1 MHFYIVTPAYNA
13 CEWLARCV
21 RSVAD
26 QVAPGVT
33 VHHHVQDGRSNDGT
47 REWLE
52 QWQLKHE
59 GQQGY
64 RFSYESVPDAGM
76 YDAINRAWDALPPEA
91 DVTAHLNAD
100 EQYLPG
106 ALTAVAERMA
116 KRPSADIAVGS
127 YLVLDK
133 HYRYICHRRTSLPGT
148 TFSRVICQ
156 IITCACFHRA
166 EPFRSRHIR
175 FDTSYRSLADLIFY
189 RDTLAAGARVM
200 LMPGLIT
207 SAFVVTGGNISW
219 SLVTEQEQ
227 ERLFAEQPGWL
238 RRLTPLVRKLNNAQ
252 YLICDCFCEKPKRYE
267 VYCGEERTRSLFS
280 IRRPTVR
287 WGMRAEGEKDEP

>member
-1 MHFYIVTPAYNA
+1 MHFYIVTPCFNA
-13 CEWLARCV
+13 LSWLTRCV

-26 QVAPGVT
+26 QVSPGVT
-33 VHHHVQDGRSNDGT
+33 VHHHVQDGRSSDGT

-52 QWQLKHE
+52 QWQREHK
-59 GQQGY
+59 GQPGY
-64 RFSYESVPDAGM
+64 RFSYESAPDGGM
-76 YDAINRAWDALPPEA
+76 YDAINRAWEALPPEA

-106 ALTAVAERMA
+106 ALAAVAERME
-116 KRPSADIAVGS
+116 KRPAADIAVGS

-133 HYRYICHRRTSLPGT
+133 HYRYICHRRTSLLSA

-156 IITCACFHRA
+156 IITCACFHRTEA
-166 EPFRSRHIR
+166 FRRRRVR

-200 LMPGLIT
+200 HMPGLIT
-207 SAFVVTGGNISW
+207 SAFVVTGGNLSW
-219 SLVTEQEQ
+219 SVVTEQER
-227 ERLFAEQPGWL
+227 ERLFAEQPPWL
-238 RRLTPLVRKLNNAQ
+238 RRLAPLLLKLNNAQ

-267 VYCGEERTRSLFS
+267 VYCGEDRTRSLFA

-287 WGMRAEGEKDEP
+287 WGMRTEGERDA

>member
-26 QVAPGVT
+26 QVTPGVT
-33 VHHHVQDGRSNDGT
+33 VHHHVQDGGSSDGT

-52 QWQLKHE
+52 QWQREHA

-64 RFSYESVPDAGM
+64 RLSFERAPDGGM

-91 DVTAHLNAD
+91 DITAHLNCD

-106 ALTAVAERMA
+106 ALAAVAERMEQQPA
-116 KRPSADIAVGS
+116 ADIAVGS
-127 YLVLDK
+127 YLVLDR
-133 HYRYICHRRTSLPGT
+133 HYRYICHRRTSLLSA

-166 EPFRSRHIR
+166 EPFRSRRIR
-175 FDTSYRSLADLIFY
+175 FDTSYRSLADLLFY
-189 RDTLAAGARVM
+189 RDTLAAGARAM

-207 SAFVVTGGNISW
+207 SAFVVTGDNLSW
-219 SLVTEQEQ
+219 SDVTRH
-227 ERLFAEQPGWL
+227 ERKRLLAEQPRWL
-238 RRLTPLVRKLNNAQ
+238 RLLAPLMLKLNNAQ

-287 WGMRAEGEKDEP
+287 WGMRDTGEQDEG

>member
-13 CEWLARCV
+13 REWLARCV

-26 QVAPGVT
+26 QVAPSVS
-33 VHHHVQDGRSNDGT
+33 VHHHVQDGGSGDGT

-52 QWQLKHE
+52 QWQREHE
-59 GQQGY
+59 GQPGY
-64 RFSYESVPDAGM
+64 RFSFTSQADEGM

-91 DVTAHLNAD
+91 EVTAHLNAD

-106 ALTAVAERMA
+106 ALAAVAERMEG
-116 KRPSADIAVGS
+116 RPSADVAVGS
-127 YLVLDK
+127 YLVLDRD
-133 HYRYICHRRTSLPGT
+133 YRYICHRRTSLLSAS
-148 TFSRVICQ
+148 FSRVICQ

-166 EPFRSRHIR
+166 EPFRQHRFR

-189 RDTLAAGARVM
+189 RDILAAGTSVM

-207 SAFVVTGGNISW
+207 SAFIVTGGNLSW
-219 SLVTEQEQ
+219 TELTER
-227 ERLFAEQPGWL
+227 ERRRLFAELPRWL
-238 RRLTPLVRKLNNAQ
+238 RVLEPLIRKLNNAQ
-252 YLICDCFCEKPKRYE
+252 YLLCDCFCEKPKSYE
-267 VYCGEERTRSLFS
+267 VYCGDGNSRKLFT

-287 WGMRAEGEKDEP
+287 WGMRTVGERDET